1 MWPKLTLTAFYQAR
15 GTVPRR
21 QSNGGRYVPDPAR
34 PRFISLIT
42 CSCSGRF
49 ALGVSVWAG
58 LAVVQALFWSLV
70 YPGLVEDKLAQFTD
84 ICSIANIRQ
93 DGGKTPLNP

>member
-1 MWPKLTLTAFYQAR
+1 
-15 GTVPRR
+15 
-21 QSNGGRYVPDPAR
+21 
-34 PRFISLIT
+34 
-42 CSCSGRF
+42 
-49 ALGVSVWAG
+49 VWAG

-93 DGGKTPLNP
+93 DKEKILFKKICDFFRF

>member
-1 MWPKLTLTAFYQAR
+1 MAACMFLTQR
-15 GTVPRR
+15 GL
-21 QSNGGRYVPDPAR
+21 A
-34 PRFISLIT
+34 RFISTFT
-42 CSCSGRF
+42 CFCAGRF

-93 DGGKTPLNP
+93 DGAKNPLQQNL

>member
-1 MWPKLTLTAFYQAR
+1 
-15 GTVPRR
+15 
-21 QSNGGRYVPDPAR
+21 
-34 PRFISLIT
+34 
-42 CSCSGRF
+42 
-49 ALGVSVWAG
+49 VWAG

-93 DGGKTPLNP
+93 DGAKNPLNSSTKFVIF

>member
-1 MWPKLTLTAFYQAR
+1 
-15 GTVPRR
+15 
-21 QSNGGRYVPDPAR
+21 
-34 PRFISLIT
+34 
-42 CSCSGRF
+42 
-49 ALGVSVWAG
+49 VWAG

-93 DGGKTPLNP
+93 DEAKNPLNSSTKFVIFFHF

>member
-1 MWPKLTLTAFYQAR
+1 M
-15 GTVPRR
+15 
-21 QSNGGRYVPDPAR
+21 PATK
-34 PRFISLIT
+34 PEEQYMADKVMPAGMFLNHYYMLLYAV
-42 CSCSGRF
+42 RF

-93 DGGKTPLNP
+93 DGAKNPLNS

>member
-1 MWPKLTLTAFYQAR
+1 M
-15 GTVPRR
+15 
-21 QSNGGRYVPDPAR
+21 
-34 PRFISLIT
+34 
-42 CSCSGRF
+42 C
-49 ALGVSVWAG
+49 VWAG

-93 DGGKTPLNP
+93 DGAKNPPNSLTKLVIFFYFLMLFFT